1 MLKEAP
7 TFCSYSADDVG
18 RARKFYEETLG
29 LEVSDQSGNLALSL
43 GDGSNVF
50 IYEKPDHVPAT
61 FTVLNFRV
69 PDVEATV
76 DELAKRGVAFEHY
89 GGEIQTDEKGIMRDR
104 GPTIAWFKDPAGN
117 TLSLIQ
123 DDRRIG
129 PVECVSAAPRCA
141 THDTVSVG
149 RRSARPGPRFEHR
162 VGA

>member
-1 MLKEAP
+1 
-7 TFCSYSADDVG
+7 
-18 RARKFYEETLG
+18 
-29 LEVSDQSGNLALSL
+29 VSDQSGNLALRL

-76 DELAKRGVAFEHY
+76 DELAMRGVAFEHY

-123 DDRRIG
+123 DD
-129 PVECVSAAPRCA
+129 
-141 THDTVSVG
+141 
-149 RRSARPGPRFEHR
+149 
-162 VGA
+162 